1 MLVIPIF
8 FPMIPFI
15 ACCIYTPLGYTGQ
28 WGNDDPIF
36 NPSLPLTFSFV
47 PDLPGGS
54 TNGKQTSKGLFIFH
68 IPMWGFEFRSAL
80 LLASLAGRIGR

>member
-1 MLVIPIF
+1 
-8 FPMIPFI
+8 MIPFI
-15 ACCIYTPLGYTGQ
+15 ACCIYTPLGCIGQ

-54 TNGKQTSKGLFIFH
+54 INGKQTSKGLFIFLL
-68 IPMWGFEFRSAL
+68 PLRGFDFDQRSL
-80 LLASLAGRIGR
+80 VPLTGIRR

>member
-8 FPMIPFI
+8 LPMIPFI
-15 ACCIYTPLGYTGQ
+15 ACCIYTPLGYIGQ

-36 NPSLPLTFSFV
+36 NPSLLSTFSCV

-54 TNGKQTSKGLFIFH
+54 TNSKQTSKGLFIFRL
-68 IPMWGFEFRSAL
+68 PFRGYDSISAL
-80 LLASLAGRIGR
+80 LLASS